1 MVLKMHNRNSA
12 ALDYRVAKERK
23 KARIIRLPG
32 KKARK
37 LSNLRA
43 QRMLMLGVFSVFC
56 TCALG
61 VSGFVMGQA
70 KLTELTDKSC
80 TACRELEQIQS
91 LNTQLSSKLKSIG
104 ASIVSQNDNLAPIEI
119 VAVST
124 RDAAKRS

>member
-12 ALDYRVAKERK
+12 ALDYEVARERK
-23 KARIIRLPG
+23 KARIVRLPG

-80 TACRELEQIQS
+80 TACRKLEQIQS
-91 LNTQLSSKLKSIG
+91 LNTQLSVKLKSFDTTG
-104 ASIVSQNDNLAPIEI
+104 SLQGHEGDLVEI
-119 VAVST
+119 VTVHKCDS
-124 RDAAKRS
+124 AKCR